1 MVAPLPVL
9 ELGHL
14 HTAVPILLEALAR
27 LVRLEILPLL
37 QLWAV

>member
-14 HTAVPILLEALAR
+14 HIVVPILLEVLAR

-37 QLWAV
+37 QLCAV